1 MNKKRG
7 VLIGIALTL
16 LLGIALAT
24 PSASS
29 DVIIYA
35 FDQKPAVYESCT
47 EWVTLNNPSNESIDI
62 GNWTLENAD
71 GERETIPEGTTLYP
85 GAYYVYYL
93 PYQWLN
99 DEDEA
104 ITLKDSEGNVVDR
117 TPLLSDT
124 KDDNRCWVRNDSE
137 WVFEV
142 REEFVKPTPEPS
154 TTPMPSLS
162 PAPID
167 LSKLG
172 ESGIVTT
179 VIDGDTIEV
188 KEVGRIRFADINTPE
203 LDTEEGK
210 AAKEYVKGLCEGKE
224 VYLDIDDFHI
234 IDKYGRIVAVVYIPY
249 NETHRVN
256 LNQLLLNEGY
266 AEARDYPNEFNPDV
280 WVGSPLEYV
289 DMTPMPEPII
299 TPVPS
304 QYPAFPSLHAFGF
317 LLTIIGIVAAIYL
330 IRRRK

>member
-1 MNKKRG
+1 MTKKQG
-7 VLIGIALTL
+7 IILGIALIL

-35 FDQKPAVYESCT
+35 FDQNPALYESCT
-47 EWVTLNNPSNESIDI
+47 EWVTLNNPSNASVEI

-71 GERETIPEGTTLYP
+71 GERGTIPEGTTLYP
-85 GAYYVYYL
+85 GAYYIYYL
-93 PYQWLN
+93 PYQWSDN
-99 DEDEA
+99 KNET
-104 ITLKDSEGNVVDR
+104 ITLSDSEGKEVDR

-124 KDDNRCWVRNDSE
+124 KDDNRCWVRNDSK
-137 WVFEV
+137 WFFEL
-142 REEFVKPTPEPS
+142 RNEFVKHTPEPS
-154 TTPMPSLS
+154 PTLMPSLS

-188 KEVGRIRFADINTPE
+188 EDVGRVRFADINTPE

-210 AAKEYVKGLCEGKE
+210 AAKEYVKELCEGKE

-234 IDKYGRIVAVVYIPY
+234 IDQYGRIVAEVYIHY

-256 LNQLLLNEGY
+256 LNQLLLIEGY
-266 AEARDYPNEFNPDV
+266 AEAKEYHNEFNPDV
-280 WVGSPLEYV
+280 
-289 DMTPMPEPII
+289 
-299 TPVPS
+299 
-304 QYPAFPSLHAFGF
+304 
-317 LLTIIGIVAAIYL
+317 
-330 IRRRK
+330 

>member
-1 MNKKRG
+1 MTKNQKILLG
-7 VLIGIALTL
+7 LALTL

-24 PSASS
+24 PAASS
-29 DVIIYA
+29 NVILYA

-47 EWVTLNNPSNESIDI
+47 EWVTLNNPSNESVEI

-93 PYQWLN
+93 PYQWLDN
-99 DEDEA
+99 KNET
-104 ITLKDSEGNVVDR
+104 ITLSDAEGNVVDE

-124 KDDNRCWVRNDSE
+124 KDDNRCWVRNNSE

-142 REEFVKPTPEPS
+142 RNEFVKHTPEPS
-154 TTPMPSLS
+154 LTPKPSLS

-172 ESGIVTT
+172 ESGIVTA

-188 KEVGRIRFADINTPE
+188 EDVGRIRFADINTPE

-224 VYLDIDDFHI
+224 VYLDIDDLHI
-234 IDKYGRIVAVVYIPY
+234 IDKYGRIVAVVYIP
-249 NETHRVN
+249 
-256 LNQLLLNEGY
+256 
-266 AEARDYPNEFNPDV
+266 
-280 WVGSPLEYV
+280 
-289 DMTPMPEPII
+289 
-299 TPVPS
+299 
-304 QYPAFPSLHAFGF
+304 
-317 LLTIIGIVAAIYL
+317 
-330 IRRRK
+330 

>member
-1 MNKKRG
+1 
-7 VLIGIALTL
+7 V
-16 LLGIALAT
+16 
-24 PSASS
+24 
-29 DVIIYA
+29 
-35 FDQKPAVYESCT
+35 E
-47 EWVTLNNPSNESIDI
+47 I

-93 PYQWLN
+93 PYQWLDN
-99 DEDEA
+99 ENET
-104 ITLKDSEGNVVDR
+104 ITLSDAKRNVVDR

-137 WVFEV
+137 WVFE
-142 REEFVKPTPEPS
+142 RRAEFAKPTPEPA
-154 TTPMPSLS
+154 TTPMPTLS

-179 VIDGDTIEV
+179 VIDGNTIEI
-188 KEVGRIRFADINTPE
+188 EDVGRVRFAGINTPE

-210 AAKEYVKGLCEGKE
+210 AAKEYVKGLCEGKV

-234 IDKYGRIVAVVYIPY
+234 IDQCGRIVAVVYSPY

-256 LNQLLLNEGY
+256 LNQLLLIEGY
-266 AEARDYPNEFNPDV
+266 AEAKEYHNEFNPYV
-280 WVGSPLEYV
+280 WMES
-289 DMTPMPEPII
+289 PII
-299 TPVPS
+299 PRI
-304 QYPAFPSLHAFGF
+304 Q
-317 LLTIIGIVAAIYL
+317 IIPCRYKVFYQP
-330 IRRRK
+330 